1 MKEMVMPA
9 EEVAYPPEIEDLKI
23 EFQTLIQKIS
33 ENISQQAVEPAVKAA
48 HEQREALESSIDKL
62 NKQGSETRRL
72 FDEVLE
78 EFRAASLKVTRKQ
91 KSVFDHVIKDFG
103 EKQNAGINHLSTA
116 ANHLKQTCDEVADDL
131 NEYHDDHVSQMK
143 EIRGSLQNA
152 LTRIAEKHESLT
164 ERYDSLANDRRQE
177 LKKALGFLEEVR
189 TASLKS
195 RITFRICFFLLFLF
209 QVVIFGMFLHGA
221 GFIKF

>member
-1 MKEMVMPA
+1 MKELVMPA

-48 HEQREALESSIDKL
+48 HEQREVLESSIDKL
-62 NKQGSETRRL
+62 NKQGSETKRL

-91 KSVFDHVIKDFG
+91 KIVFDGVIKDFE
-103 EKQNAGINHLSTA
+103 EKQNAAINHLSTA
-116 ANHLKQTCDEVADDL
+116 ANDLKQTGDELSDNL
-131 NEYHDDHVSQMK
+131 NGYHDDHVSQIK
-143 EIRGSLQNA
+143 EIGDSLQDA

-164 ERYDSLANDRRQE
+164 ERYDSLANDRRQV
-177 LKKALGFLEEVR
+177 LKKTLGFLEEVR

-209 QVVIFGMFLHGA
+209 QVVIFGMFLNGD